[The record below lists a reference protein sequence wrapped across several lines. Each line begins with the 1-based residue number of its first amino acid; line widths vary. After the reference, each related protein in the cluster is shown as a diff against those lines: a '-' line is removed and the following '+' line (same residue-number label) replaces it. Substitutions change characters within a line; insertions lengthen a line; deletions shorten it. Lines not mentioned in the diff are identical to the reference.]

1 MMEYYETKRM
11 LVRNLIIGA
20 IMGVVIGGVFA
31 FVLASPTVDGGCLNY
46 LVNQGYTQED
56 ATLATAVCGLLFV
69 LSFCGRSF
77 CLWAIGFSHASE
89 TAFLTDGS

>member
-1 MMEYYETKRM
+1 MEYSETKRM
-11 LVRNLIIGA
+11 LVQNLVIGA

-46 LVNQGYTQED
+46 LVNQGYAQED
-56 ATLATAVCGLLFV
+56 ATLATTVAAVLLFV
-69 LSFCGRSF
+69 LSFCGHSF
-77 CLWAIGFSHASE
+77 CLWAIGFSSASE